1 MSKNT
6 IKLMGI
12 TLNFDT
18 SGNPTQYRVSY
29 QVHDE
34 NGATVASNAVLVVR
48 IEDSLDLTE
57 GVNLTPANSDG
68 AQTMGETNVKPYST
82 LLTEYFHQKVL
93 QKEGMKG

>member
-29 QVHDE
+29 QVYDE
-34 NGATVASNAVLVVR
+34 NGATLASNAVLVLR
-48 IEDSLDLTE
+48 IEDSVDLTE
-57 GVNLTPANSDG
+57 
-68 AQTMGETNVKPYST
+68 ETNVKSYST
-82 LLTEYFHQKVL
+82 TLTEYFYQKVL
-93 QKEGMKG
+93 QKEGIEE